1 MTGFLFQAFVYLLA
15 AVVAVLIA
23 KRLGLGAVLG
33 YLVAGVVIGPV
44 LHIVGNETEEVQSF
58 AEFGVVMML
67 FLVGLE
73 LQPRTLWE
81 MRARLF
87 GLGGLQVLVTGVVL
101 MALAVG
107 VGVPWNV
114 SVVAGFVLSMSSTA
128 IVLQTLGE
136 KGLLKSD
143 GGQSCFSVLLFQDIA
158 VIPIL
163 AIIPLLARPELA
175 VTSQASGLPGH
186 ATQSASWMI
195 GLSGWEVT
203 AVTVAAVG
211 FVVIAG
217 NYLSRPFFRIIAASK
232 LREVFTAAGLLL
244 VTAIA
249 LLMTYV
255 GLSPA
260 LGTFLAGVVL
270 ANSEFR
276 HELES
281 DIEPFKGL
289 LLGLFFITVGASVNF
304 ILLWDQLALVA
315 GLTVGVMAAKV
326 AVLYF
331 LGRVFRLQGADRW
344 LFALGVAQAG
354 EFGFVLLSFTVQ
366 SAVLSEDIAAILLLV
381 IALSMMLTP
390 ILFILLDR
398 LIIPRFNRVESKE
411 AEEIAEQAHIII
423 AGLGRFGQV
432 INRILVANG
441 HKTVVL
447 DYRADIVDGLRKMGV
462 RSFFGDASRPD
473 LLHSAGLRDAKVLV
487 VAIDDMERAIQIVK
501 HARRENA
508 ALHIVTRARDRSDVY
523 KLYQAGATDIVREVF
538 DSSVRAAGYALNA
551 VGMHPYDVEKSKN
564 VFVQHDREGLRQ
576 LAPLWRDDIPVF
588 DNPEYI
594 AKVKEITGGIEL
606 AMSGTRGSYI
616 EEMDRR
622 WTPPSAPAE
631 ERLEPPIG
639 LAAAA
644 SGD

>member
-1 MTGFLFQAFVYLLA
+1 MNGFLFQAFIYLLA

-23 KRLGLGAVLG
+23 KRLGLGSVLG
-33 YLVAGVVIGPV
+33 YLIAGVVIGPL
-44 LHIVGNETEEVQSF
+44 LHLVGNETEDLQTF

-73 LQPRTLWE
+73 LQPRTLWD
-81 MRARLF
+81 MRTRLL
-87 GLGGLQVLVTGVVL
+87 GLGGLQVLVTGGVL
-101 MALAVG
+101 TLLGIV
-107 VGVPWNV
+107 VGVPWDV
-114 SVVAGFVLSMSSTA
+114 SMVAGFVLSMSSTA

-143 GGQSCFSVLLFQDIA
+143 GGQSCFSVLLFQDIS

-163 AIIPLLARPELA
+163 AVIPLLARPELIA
-175 VTSQASGLPGH
+175 SQTASHSGGHASQAADWMSGMP
-186 ATQSASWMI
+186 
-195 GLSGWEVT
+195 GWEVT
-203 AVTVAAVG
+203 LITVAAVG
-211 FVVIAG
+211 FVVVAG

-244 VTAIA
+244 VIAIA
-249 LLMTYV
+249 LLMTLV

-304 ILLWDQLALVA
+304 TLLWDQLPLVA
-315 GLTVGVMAAKV
+315 ALTAAVMATKA
-326 AVLYF
+326 AVLYG
-331 LGRVFRLQGADRW
+331 LGRMFKLQGADRW

-366 SAVLSEDIAAILLLV
+366 SAVLAESIAAILLLV

-390 ILFILLDR
+390 VLFILLDK
-398 LIIPRFNRVESKE
+398 LIIPRLNRVESKQSD
-411 AEEIAEQAHIII
+411 EIGEQAHIII

-447 DYRADIVDGLRKMGV
+447 DYRADIVDGLRKMGM

-473 LLHSAGLRDAKVLV
+473 LLHSAGLREAKVLV
-487 VAIDDMERAIQIVK
+487 VAIDDMPRALEIVK
-501 HARRENA
+501 HARRENSS
-508 ALHIVTRARDRSDVY
+508 LHIVARARDRADVY
-523 KLYQAGATDIVREVF
+523 RLYQAGATDIVREVF
-538 DSSVRAAGYALNA
+538 DSSVRAAGYALSA
-551 VGMHPYDVEKSKN
+551 TGMHPYDVEKSKN
-564 VFVQHDREGLRQ
+564 VFVQHDRAGLRQ
-576 LAPLWRDDIPVF
+576 LAPLWREDIPVF
-588 DNPEYI
+588 DNPEYV
-594 AKVKEITGGIEL
+594 AKVKEITGAIED
-606 AMSGTRGSYI
+606 AMLGKRGAFLD
-616 EEMDRR
+616 ELDRG
-622 WTPPSAPAE
+622 WTPPTAPA
-631 ERLEPPIG
+631 G
-639 LAAAA
+639 
-644 SGD
+644 S

>member
-1 MTGFLFQAFVYLLA
+1 MNGFLFQAFIYLLA
-15 AVVAVLIA
+15 AVVSVLIA
-23 KRLGLGAVLG
+23 KRLGLGSVLG
-33 YLVAGVVIGPV
+33 YLIAGVVIGPM
-44 LHIVGNETEEVQSF
+44 LHLVGNETEDLQTF

-73 LQPRTLWE
+73 LQPRTLWD
-81 MRARLF
+81 MRAKLL
-87 GLGGLQVLVTGVVL
+87 GLGGLQVVVTGGAL
-101 MALAVG
+101 MLAGVSLGMSWDVAL
-107 VGVPWNV
+107 
-114 SVVAGFVLSMSSTA
+114 VAGFVLSMSSTA

-163 AIIPLLARPELA
+163 AVIPLLARPELI
-175 VTSQASGLPGH
+175 AS
-186 ATQSASWMI
+186 QSASSSGHHASQSADWMS
-195 GLSGWEVT
+195 GMPGWEVT
-203 AVTVAAVG
+203 LITMAAVG
-211 FVVIAG
+211 FVVAAG

-244 VTAIA
+244 VIAIA
-249 LLMTYV
+249 LLMTLV

-304 ILLWDQLALVA
+304 LLLWEQLGTVA
-315 GLTVGVMAAKV
+315 GLTAGVMATKA
-326 AVLYF
+326 AILYGLARLF
-331 LGRVFRLQGADRW
+331 KLQGADRW
-344 LFALGVAQAG
+344 LLALGVAQAG

-366 SAVLSEDIAAILLLV
+366 SAVLPDSVAEILLLV

-390 ILFILLDR
+390 VLFILLDKF
-398 LIIPRFNRVESKE
+398 IIPLFNRIESKPSD
-411 AEEIAEQAHIII
+411 EIAEQAHIII

-447 DYRADIVDGLRKMGV
+447 DYRADIVDGLRKMGM

-487 VAIDDMERAIQIVK
+487 VAIDDMARALQIVK
-501 HARRENA
+501 HARRENGS
-508 ALHIVTRARDRSDVY
+508 LHIVARARDRADVY

-538 DSSVRAAGYALNA
+538 DSSVRAAGYALSA
-551 VGMHPYDVEKSKN
+551 TGMHPYDVEKSKN
-564 VFVQHDREGLRQ
+564 VFVQHDRAGLRQ
-576 LAPLWRDDIPVF
+576 LAPLWREDIPVF
-588 DNPEYI
+588 DNPEYV
-594 AKVKEITGGIEL
+594 AKVKEITGAIEE
-606 AMSGTRGSYI
+606 AMMGKRGSFLD
-616 EEMDRR
+616 ELDRG
-622 WTPPSAPAE
+622 WTPPSAPVD
-631 ERLEPPIG
+631 
-639 LAAAA
+639 
-644 SGD
+644 S